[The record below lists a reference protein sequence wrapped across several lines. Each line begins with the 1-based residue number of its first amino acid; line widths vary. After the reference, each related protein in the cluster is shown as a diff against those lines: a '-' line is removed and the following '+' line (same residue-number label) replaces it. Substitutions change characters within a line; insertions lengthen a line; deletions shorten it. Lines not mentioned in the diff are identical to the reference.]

1 MESAIDGTTLNGDTK
16 RSAESDLILLLK
28 TRAPGKYHLPGGG
41 IDVGDTL
48 ESTRAYHGLSFY
60 TNMPSP
66 NAWLANNDQA
76 VDGSAKRRLGSCS
89 RTYNRLIFQAT
100 GIKSLSSVP

>member
-60 TNMPSP
+60 TNMPSSP

-76 VDGSAKRRLGSCS
+76 VDSSAEAPLWVLFADVQPLDFPGH
-89 RTYNRLIFQAT
+89 
-100 GIKSLSSVP
+100 GD